1 MSRRTLVVV
10 VGLGL
15 LGVAFGLGGEHYSLQ
30 ARTPENHWLDLAVGW
45 TYIAA
50 GLIALARRP
59 GNLVGPLML
68 AFGFSWFIGNY
79 GNSRSPLLLSLGFAY
94 QGLSSGF
101 LAHLVLAY
109 PDGRL
114 ARRRERVVVWLIY
127 TWLLAQSTVYL
138 LAFDPPRIFGCT
150 GCPTGALAAFPSRAA
165 YDAADTG
172 SNVASGVFAVVVLA
186 LLLQRYLRS
195 SPFSRRDLAPLWV
208 GGVFIAVAFVLEAV
222 HGAASRQE
230 DPKVQL
236 VVDAQKITELLVPLA
251 FLAGLLRSRLAES
264 SVARLVVELGGP
276 LRPGELRMHLAR
288 ALGDPSLRLAFSVPG
303 RDGFVDDDGSS
314 VELPHD
320 DAERATTFVA
330 NGSRP
335 IAALIHD
342 RALRERQPL
351 VDAVGAAAKLALE
364 NERLHAEVRTQ
375 LEEVRASRAR
385 IVEAADAERRRIER
399 NLHDGAQQRL
409 VTLSL
414 ELALAREQAAN
425 GAGAELRAS
434 LDEAAA
440 EVGQALTE
448 LRELGRGLH
457 PSILT
462 EAGLGAAIEAL
473 AERAAIPTR
482 VTSDLRQR
490 LPASVEAAAYFVV
503 AEALANA
510 GKHSRASRIDVDL
523 RVHDER
529 LALQVDDDG
538 VGGANPTRGSG
549 LAGLADRVAALG
561 GRLDIASSPG
571 KGTRIRAEL
580 PCG

>member
-1 MSRRTLVVV
+1 MSRRALLLAA
-10 VGLGL
+10 LGL
-15 LGVAFGLGGEHYSLQ
+15 LGVAFGLGAEHYSIQ
-30 ARTPENHWLDLAVGW
+30 AGTPENHWLDLAVGW
-45 TYIAA
+45 AFIGA

-59 GNLVGPLML
+59 GNLIGPLML
-68 AFGFSWFIGNY
+68 AFGFTWFIGNY
-79 GNSRSPLLLSLGFAY
+79 GNARVPILLSLGVGY
-94 QGLSSGF
+94 QTLSSGF

-114 ARRRERVVVWLIY
+114 TLRRERVVVGLIY
-127 TWLLAQSTVYL
+127 SWLLVQSTAYL
-138 LAFDPPRIFGCT
+138 LTFDPPRLYGCT
-150 GCPTGALAAFPSRAA
+150 RCSSAALAAFPSRAA
-165 YDAADTG
+165 YDAFDTG
-172 SNVASGVFAVVVLA
+172 GNIATGVFAALVVA
-186 LLLQRYLRS
+186 LVVQRYLRS
-195 SPFSRRDLAPLWV
+195 SSFARRELAPLWV
-208 GGVFIAVAFVLEAV
+208 GTVFIAAALVLEAV
-222 HGAASRQE
+222 QGAATRQD
-230 DPKVQL
+230 DPTVQL
-236 VVDAQKITELLVPLA
+236 VVDAQKIAQLLVPLT

-303 RDGFVDDDGSS
+303 RDTFVDDDGSA
-314 VELPHD
+314 VELPRD

-330 NGSRP
+330 NGARP

-351 VDAVGAAAKLALE
+351 VDAVGAAARLALE

-425 GAGAELRAS
+425 GAGDELRES
-434 LDEAAA
+434 LDDAAA
-440 EVGQALTE
+440 EVSHALTE

-462 EAGLGAAIEAL
+462 EAGLGPALEAL
-473 AERAAIPTR
+473 AERSPVPTR
-482 VTSDLRQR
+482 VASDVRQR
-490 LPASVEAAAYFVV
+490 LPASVEAAAYFVA
-503 AEALANA
+503 AEALTNASKHASAN
-510 GKHSRASRIDVDL
+510 RIEVELHVDD
-523 RVHDER
+523 HR
-529 LALQVDDDG
+529 LTLQVADDG
-538 VGGANPTRGSG
+538 VGGADATQGSG

-561 GRLDIASSPG
+561 GDLDIASSPG
-571 KGTRIRAEL
+571 NGTRIRAEF

>member
-1 MSRRTLVVV
+1 MSRRALLL

-15 LGVAFGLGGEHYSLQ
+15 LGIALGLGGEHYSIQ

-45 TYIAA
+45 TYMAA

-59 GNLVGPLML
+59 RNRVGPLML
-68 AFGFSWFIGNY
+68 AFGFSWFVGNY
-79 GNSRSPLLLSLGFAY
+79 GNARSPILLSLGVAY
-94 QGLSSGF
+94 QGISSGF

-114 ARRRERVVVWLIY
+114 ARRRERVVVALIY
-127 TWLLAQSTVYL
+127 AWLLAQSTVYL
-138 LAFDPPRIFGCT
+138 LAFDPPRLYGCT
-150 GCPTGALAAFPSRAA
+150 GCPAGALAAFPSRAA

-172 SNVASGVFAVVVLA
+172 GNIAAGVFAVLVIA
-186 LLLQRYLRS
+186 LLFQRYLRS
-195 SPFSRRDLAPLWV
+195 SPFARRDLAPLWI
-208 GGVFIAVAFVLEAV
+208 GGVFIAVVFVLEAV
-222 HGAASRQE
+222 QGAASRQE
-230 DPKVQL
+230 DPTVQF
-236 VVDAQKITELLVPLA
+236 VVDAAKITELLVPLA

-276 LRPGELRMHLAR
+276 LRPGELRRHLAR
-288 ALGDPSLRLAFSVPG
+288 ALGDPSLRIAFSVPG
-303 RDGFVDDDGSS
+303 RDSFVDDYGLA
-314 VELPHD
+314 VELPRD
-320 DAERATTFVA
+320 DAERATTLVV

-351 VDAVGAAAKLALE
+351 VEAVGAAAKLALE

-375 LEEVRASRAR
+375 LEDVRASRAR

-425 GAGAELRAS
+425 GANDELRAS
-434 LDEAAA
+434 LEEAAT
-440 EVGQALTE
+440 EVSQALTE

-462 EAGLGAAIEAL
+462 EAGLGPALEAL

-482 VTSDLRQR
+482 VTSDLQQR
-490 LPASVEAAAYFVV
+490 LPRSLEAAAYFVV
-503 AEALANA
+503 AEALTNA
-510 GKHSRASRIDVDL
+510 SKHSRANRIDIELHIQD
-523 RVHDER
+523 DR
-529 LALQVDDDG
+529 LTLQVDDDG
-538 VGGANPTRGSG
+538 VGGANATPGSG
-549 LAGLADRVAALG
+549 LAGLADRVAAVG
-561 GRLDIASSPG
+561 GNLDITSSPSQ
-571 KGTRIRAEL
+571 GTRIRAEL

>member
-1 MSRRTLVVV
+1 
-10 VGLGL
+10 
-15 LGVAFGLGGEHYSLQ
+15 
-30 ARTPENHWLDLAVGW
+30 
-45 TYIAA
+45 
-50 GLIALARRP
+50 
-59 GNLVGPLML
+59 ML
-68 AFGFSWFIGNY
+68 AFGISWFFGNY
-79 GNSRSPLLLSLGFAY
+79 GNARSPILLSLGVAY
-94 QGLSSGF
+94 QGVSSGF

-114 ARRRERVVVWLIY
+114 ARRRERVVVGLIY
-127 TWLLAQSTVYL
+127 AWLLVQSTVYL
-138 LAFDPPRIFGCT
+138 LAFDPPRLYGCT

-165 YDAADTG
+165 YDAAATG
-172 SNVASGVFAVVVLA
+172 GNVAAGVFAVLVLA
-186 LLLQRYLRS
+186 LLFQRYLRS

-208 GGVFIAVAFVLEAV
+208 GGVFIAAAFVLEAV
-222 HGAASRQE
+222 QGAASRQE
-230 DPKVQL
+230 DPTVQL

-251 FLAGLLRSRLAES
+251 FLVGLLRSRLAES
-264 SVARLVVELGGP
+264 SVARLVVDLGRP
-276 LRPGELRMHLAR
+276 LSPGELRRHLAR

-303 RDGFVDDDGSS
+303 REGFVDDYGSA
-314 VELPHD
+314 VELPRD
-320 DAERATTFVA
+320 DDERATTLVV

-414 ELALAREQAAN
+414 ELALAREQATN
-425 GAGAELRAS
+425 GAGDELRAS
-434 LDEAAA
+434 LEEASA
-440 EVGQALTE
+440 ELSRALTE

-462 EAGLGAAIEAL
+462 EAGLGPALEAL

-482 VTSDLRQR
+482 VTSSLEQR
-490 LPASVEAAAYFVV
+490 LPMSVEAAAYFVV

-510 GKHSRASRIDVDL
+510 GKHSSATRIDVELHIQD
-523 RVHDER
+523 DR
-529 LALQVDDDG
+529 LAVQVDDDG

-561 GRLDIASSPG
+561 GNLDITSSPG
-571 KGTRIRAEL
+571 QGTRIRAAL
-580 PCG
+580 PCV